1 MALHKVEH
9 KFRLL
14 CNSSNTR
21 PAIVMYHTNM
31 VTHNGMEEEV
41 FNVVT
46 SRRMDTNFTLFWV
59 IIGSIIVKFF

>member
-1 MALHKVEH
+1 MALRKVEH

-31 VTHNGMEEEV
+31 VTHNGMEEV

-46 SRRMDTNFTLFWV
+46 SRRMDTNFTLF
-59 IIGSIIVKFF
+59 